1 MLNFTL
7 AIAKE
12 NEFAKAE
19 KKVLIKKE
27 KTIMKKFM
35 MVLSLCLMSVT
46 MCFAGGDVKLQS
58 GSADVLQEN
67 ATATFAIDFSN
78 AVWENDGDFKTWCG
92 KDYDERVGKST
103 KGFVDE
109 FNDDSK
115 GLKIVEGG
123 DAKYSMVMNVTKM
136 EAHQSSNM
144 VAMWGQKK
152 FFITGT
158 LNIVD
163 KATGQNVCAITVKKY
178 GDGKDFSDTDGIAK
192 AFKGLGEK
200 VAEKVK

>member
-1 MLNFTL
+1 
-7 AIAKE
+7 
-12 NEFAKAE
+12 
-19 KKVLIKKE
+19 
-27 KTIMKKFM
+27 M
-35 MVLSLCLMSVT
+35 MMALTLCLMSVA
-46 MCFAGGDVKLQS
+46 MCYAGGDVKVQS
-58 GSADVLQEN
+58 GSANVVKEN

-92 KDYDERVGKST
+92 KDYDERVNKST
-103 KGFVDE
+103 YAFTTE
-109 FNDDSK
+109 FNEESK
-115 GLKIVEGG
+115 GMKIVNGG
-123 DAKYSMVMNVTKM
+123 DAKYDIVVKVDKM
-136 EAHQSSNM
+136 EAHQSANM

-158 LNIVD
+158 VNITD

-200 VAEKVK
+200 VAELK